1 MIIIFHGSYGLEGSF
16 PGGVEAPDLSME
28 SHCIY
33 DSRYLCLAGG
43 RKKISFIGM
52 EVLKSAYFKNGIVL
66 SCIFGII
73 AFQ

>member
-1 MIIIFHGSYGLEGSF
+1 MAWKGLSLVVWRLMTSVWS
-16 PGGVEAPDLSME
+16 PI
-28 SHCIY
+28 HCIY

-52 EVLKSAYFKNGIVL
+52 EVLRSAYFKNGIVL